1 MKKRFLVI
9 TSGILVLLSAC
20 NNSSESKST
29 TDSNAVATDTTA
41 TVMPD
46 TTAMAAPTV
55 DSAAITN
62 EFVAAEKKSKKT
74 TPPKPKKQKD
84 SVVEIYAEEPIQSHE
99 ALEQPAPAAGAPR
112 DTTVIHT
119 KEYVYFA
126 PSEAAS
132 FPGGQA
138 KLQEFIGKN
147 IMYPEDALRYH
158 VEGTV
163 FAEVSLDAEGHVTNV
178 EFPGTHIGTGLEEE
192 TKTVLMRSPRWH
204 PAKESGKAVAS
215 KVTVPV
221 VYKIDHHS

>member
-20 NNSSESKST
+20 NNSSESKTT
-29 TDSNAVATDTTA
+29 TDSSAVA
-41 TVMPD
+41 PD
-46 TTAMAAPTV
+46 TTTMAAPDTTTMAAPV

-74 TPPKPKKQKD
+74 TPPKPKKKND
-84 SVVEIYAEEPIQSHE
+84 SVVEIYTEEPIPSHE
-99 ALEQPAPAAGAPR
+99 ALEQPAAAPSAAR
-112 DTTVIHT
+112 DTMHIHT
-119 KEYVYFA
+119 KEYVYYA

-147 IMYPEDALRYH
+147 VIYPEDALRYH

-163 FAEVSLDAEGHVTNV
+163 FAEVYLDMEGNVTSV
-178 EFPGTHIGTGLEEE
+178 EFPATHLGSGLEEE
-192 TKTVLMRSPRWH
+192 TKTVLMQSPRWH

-221 VYKIDHHS
+221 VYKIDHT